1 MVDLDSLSGS
11 DRAHRS
17 MYGDPEVFELERKRI
32 FGRA

>member
-11 DRAHRS
+11 DRAHNRI
-17 MYGDPEVFELERKRI
+17 YGDPEAVEPERKRI